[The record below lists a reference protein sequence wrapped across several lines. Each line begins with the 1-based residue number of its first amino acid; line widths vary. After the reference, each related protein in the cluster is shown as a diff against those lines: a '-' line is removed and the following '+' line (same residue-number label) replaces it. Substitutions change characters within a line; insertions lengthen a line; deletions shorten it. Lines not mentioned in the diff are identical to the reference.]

1 MKKLAPLCLLLLAI
15 SGCTGAVTGGLGIAN
30 SALTGAL
37 SGVAGV
43 VSEQQLLEQY
53 ATIHNLK
60 VQLEMIDTMGIV
72 TTTTQTPVVITGTPM
87 TPPAPVT
94 STPPVVVTPPVVTP
108 PPTTGGPI
116 VTPNVRHRRHSS
128 EIEQMAAFDWDKWGR
143 PVRADRD
150 VLLH

>member
-1 MKKLAPLCLLLLAI
+1 MNIIKQFAALALLPLAV

-72 TTTTQTPVVITGTPM
+72 TTTTQTPVVVTGTPM
-87 TPPAPVT
+87 TPPPPVT
-94 STPPVVVTPPVVTP
+94 TPPVVVTPPVVTP

-116 VTPNVRHRRHSS
+116 VTPNARHRRHSS

-143 PVRADRD
+143 PVRAD
-150 VLLH
+150 VLQH